1 MKLRSGPWSP
11 AATRWWMLV
20 MYAWTV
26 LPSSLHL
33 PPSPG
38 KKTRVLKR
46 RRGRMEAFLVAA
58 QVLLED
64 SGRIGIWSPKTQI
77 IRIENVCNFFTT

>member
-1 MKLRSGPWSP
+1 
-11 AATRWWMLV
+11 
-20 MYAWTV
+20 
-26 LPSSLHL
+26 
-33 PPSPG
+33 
-38 KKTRVLKR
+38 
-46 RRGRMEAFLVAA
+46 MEAFLVAA